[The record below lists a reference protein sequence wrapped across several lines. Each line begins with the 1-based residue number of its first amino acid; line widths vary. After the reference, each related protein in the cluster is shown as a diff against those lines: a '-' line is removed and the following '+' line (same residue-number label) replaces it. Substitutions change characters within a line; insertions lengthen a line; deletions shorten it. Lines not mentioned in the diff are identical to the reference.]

1 MKRKALKQLFT
12 PVVHERYFCTLDYII
27 NCLFYAEIIATSF
40 LLPSITFESALAQTE
55 MSMQKD
61 GNNNNLNN
69 NTITYSYNIYNN
81 NNTQEAPTRLHN
93 SSVSYYDNT
102 TGYLVYPELANNTQQ
117 QQELMPAVIMI
128 HEWWGLNEHIK
139 NQADILAKEGYVVLA
154 VDLYRGEVATDFNRA
169 MELTSSVRNNSASA
183 IDNLQSAV
191 NYVKSLEMVDG
202 SKIASLGWCFGGDW
216 SLQLALN
223 SSENPLAATIVYYGR
238 PVTAETASLSSI
250 SWPILGIFG
259 DQDQAIPVESVKQ
272 FTSALNASGITNEI
286 YLYEGIGHTFANP
299 SGDNYAPKET
309 ADAWQKTIGF
319 LRTYL

>member
-1 MKRKALKQLFT
+1 MLETTA
-12 PVVHERYFCTLDYII
+12 V
-27 NCLFYAEIIATSF
+27 SF
-40 LLPSITFESALAQTE
+40 LLPSITFEPALAQTE
-55 MSMQKD
+55 ASTQED
-61 GNNNNLNN
+61 ENNSNNLDN
-69 NTITYSYNIYNN
+69 NTIAYSYNIYSN
-81 NNTQEAPTRLHN
+81 NNTQQAPTRLHN

-117 QQELMPAVIMI
+117 QQQQQEPMPAVIMI

-154 VDLYRGEVATDFNRA
+154 VDLYRGEVAADSNRA

-202 SKIASLGWCFGGDW
+202 SRIASLGWCFGGDW

-238 PVTAETASLSSI
+238 PVTDTASLSSI

-272 FTSALNASGITNEI
+272 FTSALNASGVTNEI
-286 YLYEGIGHTFANP
+286 YLYEGVGHAFANP
-299 SGDNYAPKET
+299 SGDNYASKET

>member
-1 MKRKALKQLFT
+1 MLETTA
-12 PVVHERYFCTLDYII
+12 V
-27 NCLFYAEIIATSF
+27 SF
-40 LLPSITFESALAQTE
+40 LLPSITFEPALAQTE
-55 MSMQKD
+55 ASTQED
-61 GNNNNLNN
+61 ENNSNNLDN
-69 NTITYSYNIYNN
+69 NTIAYSYNIYSN
-81 NNTQEAPTRLHN
+81 NNTQQAPTRLHN

-117 QQELMPAVIMI
+117 QQQEPMPAVIMI

-154 VDLYRGEVATDFNRA
+154 VDLYRGEVAADSNRA

-202 SKIASLGWCFGGDW
+202 SRIASLGWCFGGDW

-238 PVTAETASLSSI
+238 PVTDTASLSSI

-272 FTSALNASGITNEI
+272 FTSALNASGVTNEI
-286 YLYEGIGHTFANP
+286 YLYEGVGHAFANP

>member
-1 MKRKALKQLFT
+1 MLETTA
-12 PVVHERYFCTLDYII
+12 V
-27 NCLFYAEIIATSF
+27 SF
-40 LLPSITFESALAQTE
+40 LLPSITFEPALAQTE
-55 MSMQKD
+55 ASTQED
-61 GNNNNLNN
+61 ENNSNNLDN
-69 NTITYSYNIYNN
+69 NTIAYSYNIYSN
-81 NNTQEAPTRLHN
+81 NNTQQAPTRLHN

-117 QQELMPAVIMI
+117 QQQQQEPMPAVIMI

-154 VDLYRGEVATDFNRA
+154 VDLYRGEVAADSNRA
-169 MELTSSVRNNSASA
+169 RELTSSVRNNSASA

-202 SKIASLGWCFGGDW
+202 SRIASLGWCFGGDW

-238 PVTAETASLSSI
+238 PVTDTASLSSI

-272 FTSALNASGITNEI
+272 FTSALNASGVTNEI
-286 YLYEGIGHTFANP
+286 YLYEGVGHAFANP

>member
-1 MKRKALKQLFT
+1 MKSISSALTISLITFFMLET
-12 PVVHERYFCTLDYII
+12 TAV
-27 NCLFYAEIIATSF
+27 SF
-40 LLPSITFESALAQTE
+40 LLPSITFEPALAQTE
-55 MSMQKD
+55 ASTQED
-61 GNNNNLNN
+61 ENNSNNLDN
-69 NTITYSYNIYNN
+69 NTIAYSYNIYSN
-81 NNTQEAPTRLHN
+81 NNTQQAPTRLHN

-117 QQELMPAVIMI
+117 QQQEPMPAVLMI
-128 HEWWGLNEHIK
+128 HEWLGLNEHIK

-154 VDLYRGEVATDFNRA
+154 VDLYKGEVAADSNRA

-202 SKIASLGWCFGGDW
+202 SRIASLGWCFGGDW

-238 PVTAETASLSSI
+238 PVTDTASLSSI

-272 FTSALNASGITNEI
+272 FTSALNASGVTNEI
-286 YLYEGIGHTFANP
+286 YLYEGVGHAFANP

-319 LRTYL
+319 LRMYL

>member
-1 MKRKALKQLFT
+1 MNSISKLLTISLIIFIMLDMATASLF
-12 PVVHERYFCTLDYII
+12 
-27 NCLFYAEIIATSF
+27 LF
-40 LLPSITFESALAQTE
+40 PSITFQSALAQTE
-55 MSMQKD
+55 ISIQED
-61 GNNNNLNN
+61 GNNNLGN

-81 NNTQEAPTRLHN
+81 NNTQEASTRLHN
-93 SSVSYYDNT
+93 SSVIYYDNT
-102 TGYLVYPELANNTQQ
+102 AGYLVYPELANNTQQ
-117 QQELMPAVIMI
+117 QESMPAVIMI

-169 MELTSSVRNNSASA
+169 MNLASSVRNNSASA

-202 SKIASLGWCFGGDW
+202 NRIASLGWCFGGDW

-223 SSENPLAATIVYYGR
+223 SSENPLAATIIYYGR
-238 PVTAETASLSSI
+238 PVTNTASLSSI
-250 SWPILGIFG
+250 TWPILGIFG

-272 FTSALNASGITNEI
+272 FASALNASGITNDI
-286 YLYEGIGHTFANP
+286 YLYEGVGHAFANP

-309 ADAWQKTIGF
+309 TDAWQKTIGF

>member
-1 MKRKALKQLFT
+1 MKSISSALTISLITFFMLET
-12 PVVHERYFCTLDYII
+12 TAV
-27 NCLFYAEIIATSF
+27 SF
-40 LLPSITFESALAQTE
+40 LLPSITFEPALAQTE
-55 MSMQKD
+55 ASTQED
-61 GNNNNLNN
+61 ENNSNNLDN
-69 NTITYSYNIYNN
+69 NTIAYSYNIYSN
-81 NNTQEAPTRLHN
+81 NNTQQAPTRLHN

-117 QQELMPAVIMI
+117 QQQEPMPAVIMI
-128 HEWWGLNEHIK
+128 HEWLGLNEHIK

-154 VDLYRGEVATDFNRA
+154 VDLYRGEVAADSNRA

-202 SKIASLGWCFGGDW
+202 SRIASLGWCFGGDW

-238 PVTAETASLSSI
+238 PVTDTASLSSI

-272 FTSALNASGITNEI
+272 FTSALNASGVTNEI
-286 YLYEGIGHTFANP
+286 YLYEGVGHAFANP

>member
-1 MKRKALKQLFT
+1 MKSISSLLTISLITFFMLETTA
-12 PVVHERYFCTLDYII
+12 V
-27 NCLFYAEIIATSF
+27 SF
-40 LLPSITFESALAQTE
+40 LLPSITFEPALAQTE
-55 MSMQKD
+55 ASTQGD
-61 GNNNNLNN
+61 ENNSNNLDN
-69 NTITYSYNIYNN
+69 NTIAYSYNIYRN
-81 NNTQEAPTRLHN
+81 NNTQQAPTRLHN

-117 QQELMPAVIMI
+117 QQQQQQQQEPMPAVIMI

-154 VDLYRGEVATDFNRA
+154 VDLYRGEVAADSNRA

-202 SKIASLGWCFGGDW
+202 SRIASLGWCFGGDW

-238 PVTAETASLSSI
+238 PVTDTTSLSSI

-272 FTSALNASGITNEI
+272 FTSALNASGVTNEI
-286 YLYEGIGHTFANP
+286 YLYEGVGHAFANP

>member
-1 MKRKALKQLFT
+1 MKSISSALTISLITFFMLET
-12 PVVHERYFCTLDYII
+12 TAV
-27 NCLFYAEIIATSF
+27 SF
-40 LLPSITFESALAQTE
+40 LLPSITFEPALAQTE
-55 MSMQKD
+55 ASTQGD
-61 GNNNNLNN
+61 ENDSNNLDN
-69 NTITYSYNIYNN
+69 NTIAYSYNIYRN
-81 NNTQEAPTRLHN
+81 NNTQQAPTRLHN

-117 QQELMPAVIMI
+117 QQQEPMPAVIMI

-154 VDLYRGEVATDFNRA
+154 VDLYQGEVATTSDRSR
-169 MELTSSVRNNSASA
+169 ELSSSVRNNPASA

-191 NYVKSLEMVDG
+191 NYVKSLEIVDDT
-202 SKIASLGWCFGGDW
+202 KIASLGWCFGGDW

-223 SSENPLAATIVYYGR
+223 SSQNPLAATIIYYGR
-238 PVTAETASLSSI
+238 PVTDTASLSSI

-272 FTSALNASGITNEI
+272 FASALNASGITNDI
-286 YLYEGIGHTFANP
+286 YLYKGVGHAFANP

>member
-1 MKRKALKQLFT
+1 MKSISSALTISLITFFMLET
-12 PVVHERYFCTLDYII
+12 TAV
-27 NCLFYAEIIATSF
+27 SF
-40 LLPSITFESALAQTE
+40 LLPSITFEPALAQTE
-55 MSMQKD
+55 ASTQED
-61 GNNNNLNN
+61 ENNSNNLDN
-69 NTITYSYNIYNN
+69 NTIAYSYNIYSN
-81 NNTQEAPTRLHN
+81 NNTQQAPTRLHN

-117 QQELMPAVIMI
+117 QQQEPMPAVLMI
-128 HEWWGLNEHIK
+128 HEWLGLNEHIK

-154 VDLYRGEVATDFNRA
+154 VDLYRGEVAADSNRA

-202 SKIASLGWCFGGDW
+202 SRIASLGWCFGGDW

-238 PVTAETASLSSI
+238 PVTDTASLSSI

-272 FTSALNASGITNEI
+272 FTSALNASGVTNEI
-286 YLYEGIGHTFANP
+286 YLYEGVGHAFANP